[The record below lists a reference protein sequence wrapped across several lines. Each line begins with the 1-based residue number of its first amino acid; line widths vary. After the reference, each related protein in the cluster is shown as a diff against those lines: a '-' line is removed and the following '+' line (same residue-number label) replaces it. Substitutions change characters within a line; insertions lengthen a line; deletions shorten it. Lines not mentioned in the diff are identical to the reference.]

1 MKVTLEDEFI
11 NCKYSEIR
19 YIVGGSFGQVFLA
32 KDKNTNSNVAIKY
45 ISFDGFD
52 ESERDK
58 LLLEGQ
64 ILFKITNK
72 NIISFENFFY
82 NKSRAIL
89 IMEYAEGGDLD
100 KKIKAQMLVG
110 PFKEEKI
117 ISWFLEICEAIK
129 YLHQR
134 HIIHRDLKPLNIFLT
149 IDNNIKLGDFG
160 LSKVLNSSKELIK
173 SNVGTLIY
181 MSPEIIKDDYYS
193 FSSDI
198 WSLGIILF
206 ELCLLKN
213 PLIHLNE
220 LSIIKQYILYGD
232 FEELINQKKI
242 RNIYSERTCD
252 LIKKIL
258 VKNPVDRPTID
269 TIIQECKGI
278 LYDFKS
284 KKKHLHT
291 NQALN
296 TICTHQNKE
305 IENNT
310 FIIDSKEE
318 NEINLKEAIT
328 KIINDGYQ
336 IFNNKIQF
344 NPNKIK
350 FRESLYIYDN
360 EEKNEKNTDKNF
372 EKKNGNVLYEK
383 DTPKITQKSDNKNS
397 IIEWGASNRP
407 APPVYQ

>member
-11 NCKYSEIR
+11 NCKYSQITH
-19 YIVGGSFGQVFLA
+19 IGGGSFGQVFLA

-89 IMEYAEGGDLD
+89 IMEYAEGGDLN

-110 PFKEEKI
+110 PFKEERI

-149 IDNNIKLGDFG
+149 IDNKIKLGDFG

-173 SNVGTLIY
+173 SNVGTIIY

-213 PLIHLNE
+213 PLIYLNDS
-220 LSIIKQYILYGD
+220 LIIKQYILYGD

-278 LYDFKS
+278 LYDLKS
-284 KKKHLHT
+284 KKNQLHT
-291 NQALN
+291 NQTLN
-296 TICTHQNKE
+296 TICTHQSNE
-305 IENNT
+305 IENNIL
-310 FIIDSKEE
+310 IIDSKEE
-318 NEINLKEAIT
+318 NENNLKEAIT
-328 KIINDGYQ
+328 KIINNGYQ

-344 NPNKIK
+344 NPNRIK

>member
-1 MKVTLEDEFI
+1 MKVTFEDEFI

-19 YIVGGSFGQVFLA
+19 HIGRGSFGQVFLA

-149 IDNNIKLGDFG
+149 IDNKIKLGDFG
-160 LSKVLNSSKELIK
+160 LSKVLNSSKELKK
-173 SNVGTLIY
+173 SNFGTVIY

-278 LYDFKS
+278 LYDLKS

-291 NQALN
+291 NQTLN
-296 TICTHQNKE
+296 TICTYQ
-305 IENNT
+305 
-310 FIIDSKEE
+310 S
-318 NEINLKEAIT
+318 NE
-328 KIINDGYQ
+328 IINDGYQ
-336 IFNNKIQF
+336 IFNNEIQF

-407 APPVYQ
+407 APPVYK

>member
-1 MKVTLEDEFI
+1 
-11 NCKYSEIR
+11 
-19 YIVGGSFGQVFLA
+19 
-32 KDKNTNSNVAIKY
+32 
-45 ISFDGFD
+45 
-52 ESERDK
+52 
-58 LLLEGQ
+58 
-64 ILFKITNK
+64 
-72 NIISFENFFY
+72 
-82 NKSRAIL
+82 
-89 IMEYAEGGDLD
+89 MEYAEGGDLN

-110 PFKEEKI
+110 PFKEERI

-149 IDNNIKLGDFG
+149 IDNKIKLGDFG

-173 SNVGTLIY
+173 SNVGTIIY

-278 LYDFKS
+278 LYDLKS
-284 KKKHLHT
+284 KKNQLHT
-291 NQALN
+291 NQTLS
-296 TICTHQNKE
+296 TICTHQSNEK
-305 IENNT
+305 
-310 FIIDSKEE
+310 KEE
-318 NEINLKEAIT
+318 NEINIKEATT

-372 EKKNGNVLYEK
+372 EKKNGNVF
-383 DTPKITQKSDNKNS
+383 
-397 IIEWGASNRP
+397 II
-407 APPVYQ
+407 